1 MTIKSIKIGKTSIG
15 EGNSCYVIA
24 EIGSNFDGSLS
35 KAKKLIK
42 LAKES
47 GANAAKFQSFLTKN
61 LFLDIGILFLMW
73 GIKRNTMYVM

>member
-61 LFLDIGILFLMW
+61 LLSKIMFSLKIS
-73 GIKRNTMYVM
+73 